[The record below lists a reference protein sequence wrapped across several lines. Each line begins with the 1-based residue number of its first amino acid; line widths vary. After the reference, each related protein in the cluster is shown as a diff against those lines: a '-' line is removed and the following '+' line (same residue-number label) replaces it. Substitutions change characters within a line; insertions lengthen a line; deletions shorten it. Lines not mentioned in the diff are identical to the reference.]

1 MYISVTPGDPVKFR
15 FKYTITSANQR
26 KFDIANMLSIIDKF
40 ACDALVK
47 AQIIQDDDFKQIKE
61 VVYRFGGVDKD
72 DPRCE
77 LVIDIF

>member
-1 MYISVTPGDPVKFR
+1 
-15 FKYTITSANQR
+15 
-26 KFDIANMLSIIDKF
+26 
-40 ACDALVK
+40 LVK